1 MDYWGLNCLWDVC
14 LSLFGLYT
22 KILHAGQLINNR
34 YLSLCDRGTSM
45 VGVRALCCVT
55 DLRASSHSERDKEAL
70 WALFK
75 NKGTN
80 AINEAHSHDLIT
92 S

>member
-1 MDYWGLNCLWDVC
+1 
-14 LSLFGLYT
+14 
-22 KILHAGQLINNR
+22 
-34 YLSLCDRGTSM
+34 M

-80 AINEAHSHDLIT
+80 PINEAHSHDLIT
-92 S
+92 SQSLLPNTITLGVQHMNFRGGSNIQTVSGVLLEEKAL